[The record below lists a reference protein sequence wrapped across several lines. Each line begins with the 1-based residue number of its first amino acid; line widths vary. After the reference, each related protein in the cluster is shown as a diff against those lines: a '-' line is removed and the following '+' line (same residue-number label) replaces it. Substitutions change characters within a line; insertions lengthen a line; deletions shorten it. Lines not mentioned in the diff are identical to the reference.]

1 MIRYLSLQ
9 EIVFLHAEI
18 ISRSGG
24 VLGIRYRGG
33 LESALAQ
40 PQMSFQGQELYPTLA
55 DKAAALGHALIQNHP
70 FLDGNKRIG
79 QAAIEV
85 FLVLNGSEITAS
97 VDEQEETIFGVAKGL
112 VSRSEL
118 SQWLAERIT
127 ALNS

>member
-9 EIVFLHAEI
+9 EIIFLHAEI

-33 LESALAQ
+33 LESAAAQ
-40 PQMSFQGQELYPTLA
+40 PQMSFDGKELYPTLA

-85 FLVLNGSEITAS
+85 FLVLNGYEVNAS
-97 VDEQEETIFGVAKGL
+97 VDEQERIIFDVASGSI
-112 VSRSEL
+112 SRLKL
-118 SQWLAERIT
+118 SDWLAARIT
-127 ALNS
+127 ARET

>member
-9 EIVFLHAEI
+9 DVIFLHAEI

-24 VLGIRYRGG
+24 VLGITYRPG

-40 PQMSFQGQELYPTLA
+40 PQMSFEGEELYPTLA

-79 QAAIEV
+79 QAAMEV
-85 FLVLNGSEITAS
+85 FLVLNGHEITAS
-97 VDEQEETIFGVAKGL
+97 VDEQEQVIFDVAKNSL
-112 VSRSEL
+112 SRSEL
-118 SQWLAERIT
+118 GRWLTERIT
-127 ALNS
+127 TLKI